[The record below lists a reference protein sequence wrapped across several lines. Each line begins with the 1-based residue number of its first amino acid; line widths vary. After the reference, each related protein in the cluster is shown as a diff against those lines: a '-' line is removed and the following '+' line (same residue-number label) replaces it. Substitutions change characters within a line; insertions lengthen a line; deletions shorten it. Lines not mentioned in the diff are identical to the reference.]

1 MWARMWE
8 ARVEPGRLEDAAT
21 WVRDRAVPAALA
33 AGATAAEGFRAG
45 GASERVV
52 LISRWQN
59 PAAAQSYAEA
69 APPDGLLARTH
80 AWVFEGIRPGVSSA
94 CG

>member
-1 MWARMWE
+1 MISRPAPSKDG
-8 ARVEPGRLEDAAT
+8 AEPGGTSSRTSAAPL
-21 WVRDRAVPAALA
+21 VRS

-52 LISRWQN
+52 LISRWPN

-80 AWVFEGIRPGVSSA
+80 AWVFEAIRPGGSSA